1 MKVGDLVKLKPSHLP
16 YFPRKHNEF
25 GIVVDVNPYRALVL
39 MKGKIINRMLNDLD
53 VVNEKR

>member
-16 YFPRKHNEF
+16 YFPRKHNEI
-25 GIVVDVNPYRALVL
+25 GIVMDVNPYRAVVLV
-39 MKGKIINRMLNDLD
+39 KGKMIKWMLNDLD